1 MTPDSSI
8 YRFATTPFFNLAG
21 RLRSGWRLGIFV
33 VLYVILLTVLLGG
46 IFVLLFPSSANST
59 EAATSALESR
69 LGFVA
74 QAFALFTAAALIGWA
89 CGRVLEGL
97 PWRALGWALHRGWWR
112 DLGVGSLVGAVSLVV
127 GALIAMAFGGFAFSF
142 KAAEFLPAALNTLLV
157 SGIIFVLAA
166 AAEEVLFRGYPLQTV
181 LRSWPAW
188 LAIVPSS
195 IMFAFVHLGNPNVAR
210 GFTFVNTML
219 AGVWLAVAYLRTRSL
234 WFPLGVHWSWNW
246 TMGALLGLP
255 VSGITQIAPDP
266 LLRATDNGPAW
277 LTGGSY
283 GIEGGAACTVALLLS
298 TIFIWRT
305 RLIAATED
313 LKKYTDGENPAPV
326 SPPLT
331 LFEEPAHNIQPPAS
345 DGSLKADN

>member
-8 YRFATTPFFNLAG
+8 RRFASTPIFNRAG

-33 VLYVILLTVLLGG
+33 VLYMILLTVLLGG
-46 IFVLLFPSSANST
+46 MFVLLFPSSANST

-74 QAFALFTAAALIGWA
+74 QGFALFTAAALIGWA
-89 CGRVLEGL
+89 CGRLLEGL
-97 PWRALGWALHRGWWR
+97 PWRALGWALHRGCWH
-112 DLGVGSLVGAVSLVV
+112 DLSVGSLVGAVSLIV
-127 GALIAMAFGGFAFSF
+127 GALIAMAFGGFTFNF
-142 KAAEFLPAALNTLLV
+142 KAAEFLPAALNTLIV

-210 GFTFVNTML
+210 GFTFVNTTL

-298 TIFIWRT
+298 TIFIGRT
-305 RLIAATED
+305 RLITATED

-326 SPPLT
+326 ETPLT
-331 LFEEPAHNIQPPAS
+331 LFEEPTHHTQPPAS
-345 DGSLKADN
+345 DESLKVDR